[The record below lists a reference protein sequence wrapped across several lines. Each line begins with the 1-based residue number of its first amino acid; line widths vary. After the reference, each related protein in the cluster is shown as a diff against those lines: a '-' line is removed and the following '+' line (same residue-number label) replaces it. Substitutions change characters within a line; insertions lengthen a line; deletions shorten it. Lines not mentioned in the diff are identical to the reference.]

1 MFLFRSVRDVAQPGS
16 VSRLRRD
23 DRNKRMII
31 VYVLYSLK
39 LSKYYVG
46 CTGRSEKRLEQH
58 NNGRNKFT
66 SNGIPWD
73 LVHTFPCENRAIAMQ
88 LELKIKKRGIRRYL
102 SEN

>member
-1 MFLFRSVRDVAQPGS
+1 
-16 VSRLRRD
+16 
-23 DRNKRMII
+23 MIV
-31 VYVLYSLK
+31 VYVLYSHK

-46 CTGRSEKRLEQH
+46 CTGQLETRLDQH

-66 SNGIPWD
+66 SKGIPWD
-73 LVHTFPCENRAIAMQ
+73 LIRIFPCENRAKAMQ

>member
-1 MFLFRSVRDVAQPGS
+1 MAQPGS

-23 DRNKRMII
+23 GRLKQMIF

-46 CTGRSEKRLEQH
+46 CTSQLETRLEQH

-66 SNGIPWD
+66 SKGIPWN
-73 LVHTFPCENRAIAMQ
+73 LVRIFPCENRAIAMQ